1 MKKGDTVRTPRFLTV
16 TIKEVYE
23 SREDA
28 TKFTFIEEWLNDT
41 AIEQHNNAKHFLQFL
56 EDIKPLT
63 EGDVQIEQLIKVPS
77 VFC

>member
-28 TKFTFIEEWLNDT
+28 TRDGFTEPTHYVVVKL
-41 AIEQHNNAKHFLQFL
+41 
-56 EDIKPLT
+56 
-63 EGDVQIEQLIKVPS
+63 
-77 VFC
+77 FCNTCG

>member
-28 TKFTFIEEWLNDT
+28 TRDGFTEPTHYTNDS
-41 AIEQHNNAKHFLQFL
+41 QY
-56 EDIKPLT
+56 
-63 EGDVQIEQLIKVPS
+63 DVLGKSIGINRMIFAAVPKYK
-77 VFC
+77 